1 MGPDFMDIAVLA
13 IGVISVIVGFKHG
26 FLQTLSGVV
35 SLVLSFV
42 LATAFHPYATE
53 YLSSTPLRDTIY
65 TSVSSVISVPEEE
78 AVRISDY
85 GTGKLNLPREMTNN
99 MQRNVDLAAEAVEQK
114 ITDMIT
120 NAAMNI
126 ISMLMVFFA
135 VRLVLFIL
143 TAISG
148 IIRKM
153 PVIGFGNGLL
163 GALFGLLRGMFLVYL
178 LLAIVAFSAS
188 VSPNN
193 GAVQSVKQSELAKV
207 MYHNNILLEFIYK
220 K

>member
-42 LATAFHPYATE
+42 IATAFYPRVAD
-53 YLSSTPLRDTIY
+53 YLSATVLHDTIH

-78 AVRISDY
+78 AVRVSDY

-99 MQRNVDLAAEAVEQK
+99 MQRNIDLATNAVEQK
-114 ITDMIT
+114 ITETIT
-120 NAAMNI
+120 NVAINI
-126 ISMLMVFFA
+126 VSMLIVFF
-135 VRLVLFIL
+135 VIRVILFIL
-143 TAISG
+143 MRISG

-153 PVIGFGNGLL
+153 PVVGFGDGLL
-163 GALFGLLRGMFLVYL
+163 GALFGLLRSMFLVYL
-178 LLAIVAFSAS
+178 LLAVITFSAS
-188 VSPNN
+188 VNPNN
-193 GAVQSVKQSELAKV
+193 AAVKAVKQSELAKV
-207 MYHNNILLEFIYK
+207 MYHNNILLEFVYK